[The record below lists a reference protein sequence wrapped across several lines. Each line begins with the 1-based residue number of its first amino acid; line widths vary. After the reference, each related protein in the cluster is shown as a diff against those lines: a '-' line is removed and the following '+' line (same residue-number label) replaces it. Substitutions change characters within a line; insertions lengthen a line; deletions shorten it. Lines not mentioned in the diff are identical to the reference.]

1 MFGRLKRRAEFLQV
15 AAANRK
21 WVAPGLILQVCRHSR
36 SSETVDATVR
46 GGDDIL
52 HPMIGSPAI
61 GVPAIE
67 QPATE
72 ETVAAAPAAVPMRV
86 GFTASRKVGNAVKRN
101 RARRRLKAAADLIV
115 TDHGAPGHD
124 IVLIA
129 RPATINRSFPSLLQ
143 DLTTGLKKMGAYRNG
158 IGNGTDGDGGATDK
172 HQAHGRAEAHG
183 RADARARTGAR

>member
-21 WVAPGLILQVCRHSR
+21 WVAPGLILQVWRHSR

-46 GGDDIL
+46 GGDDVV
-52 HPMIGSPAI
+52 HSMINP
-61 GVPAIE
+61 
-67 QPATE
+67 
-72 ETVAAAPAAVPMRV
+72 AAPDQAVISSPPAVPMRV

-101 RARRRLKAAADLIV
+101 RARRRLKAAADIVV

-158 IGNGTDGDGGATDK
+158 ADQDGGAPGK
-172 HQAHGRAEAHG
+172 EATPG
-183 RADARARTGAR
+183 KETIGKRPDAQQDAQARTGAR